1 MPSSGGVE
9 KRWRERGMARLSEFN
24 ILSVLSFER
33 KGKGKGKG
41 KDRNK
46 DDWRGVATSP
56 NSNSD
61 GEKF

>member
-1 MPSSGGVE
+1 
-9 KRWRERGMARLSEFN
+9 MARLSEFN

-33 KGKGKGKG
+33 KGKGKG